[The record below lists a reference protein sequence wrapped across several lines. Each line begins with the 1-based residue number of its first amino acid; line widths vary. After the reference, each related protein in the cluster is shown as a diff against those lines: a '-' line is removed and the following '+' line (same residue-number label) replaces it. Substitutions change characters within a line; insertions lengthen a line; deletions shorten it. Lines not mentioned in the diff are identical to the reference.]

1 LIRALFEGLH
11 AVSLPAPS
19 IFRQSVATLDAEATG
34 FAAIATQQKV
44 PNANPRSLESS
55 LKQLIPTIERASE

>member
-1 LIRALFEGLH
+1 LKGFTLCRCQLLRFFGK
-11 AVSLPAPS
+11 VW
-19 IFRQSVATLDAEATG
+19 LDAESTG

-55 LKQLIPTIERASE
+55 QKQLIPTIERASE